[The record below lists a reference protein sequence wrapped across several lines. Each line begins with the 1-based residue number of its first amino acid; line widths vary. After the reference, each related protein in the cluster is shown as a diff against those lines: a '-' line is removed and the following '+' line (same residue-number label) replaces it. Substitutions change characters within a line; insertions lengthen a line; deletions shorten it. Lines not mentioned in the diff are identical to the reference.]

1 MEDLLDDGDNL
12 RVQWGNS
19 SDIPFRSFV
28 EFSVALGEHQSLK
41 KLNVP
46 FLVTTERLSQTIL
59 GFNAIKM
66 LVQLNDNLELLHEMI
81 YQSVGINCRQ
91 DNVRAFVDLIQ
102 GSKEQENIEV
112 KVKGKDIVIPAD
124 KLLKV
129 HFNADVGYI
138 DEVRPMMFNSSS
150 EQTPN
155 GLQCADTVVYLRKG
169 INNYFKLAVTMMYS
183 YGRIQYLVI
192 WIMCHQ

>member
-1 MEDLLDDGDNL
+1 MEDLLVDGDNL

-41 KLNVP
+41 KLNVS

-81 YQSVGINCRQ
+81 YQSVDMNCRQ

-124 KLLKV
+124 KLLKS
-129 HFNADVGYI
+129 I
-138 DEVRPMMFNSSS
+138 LTQM
-150 EQTPN
+150 
-155 GLQCADTVVYLRKG
+155 
-169 INNYFKLAVTMMYS
+169 
-183 YGRIQYLVI
+183 
-192 WIMCHQ
+192 